1 MWFSSKREIL
11 EYCGKDW
18 KDVRWLDRAI
28 KDGRVIKLE
37 WDYCTVADYIKELE
51 ESESENL
58 KIILWLKREIEELK
72 NSGGKLVVSGEA
84 KEAFSDAKFKMVQ
97 EENAD
102 LRRHLAYA
110 WGRCDA
116 KQLAIDSMVQSYFN
130 KNSQSMDFEEAQ
142 EKLYGIIKYKPDPLE
157 WEERQFAVDNQIM
170 LA

>member
-37 WDYCTVADYIKELE
+37 WDYCTSADYIKELE
-51 ESESENL
+51 ESESEDL
-58 KIILWLKREIEELK
+58 RIIIWLKREIEELK
-72 NSGGKLVVSGEA
+72 NSGQATPEDFSNAADVLKL
-84 KEAFSDAKFKMVQ
+84 K
-97 EENAD
+97 EENTD
-102 LRRHLAYA
+102 LRRHLTYA
-110 WGRCDA
+110 WERCDA
-116 KQLAIDSMVQSYFN
+116 KQTAIDSMVQSYFK
-130 KNSQSMDFEEAQ
+130 KNSQSMNFEEAK